1 MCINCNT
8 KSNSRILLSVCFPE
22 IHPNTHVPLH
32 RFATDCVP
40 FVPELTEH
48 VVQFLVVILQGGLVL
63 QSSARATG
71 GVIHRMLA
79 AQSFL
84 ELLRSP
90 TQDKQRQRVIRTELK
105 GTGPASHPVRPY
117 GKPDVIK
124 SCQLYLWLTHQN
136 IWSTAELLITH
147 HHEALG
153 SESHN
158 PLLWVPPT
166 RIRL

>member
-1 MCINCNT
+1 MCFSWIN
-8 KSNSRILLSVCFPE
+8 
-22 IHPNTHVPLH
+22 PNVHVPLH
-32 RFATDCVP
+32 RFAADCVP

-48 VVQFLVVILQGGLVL
+48 VVQFLVVIFQGGLVL

-90 TQDKQRQRVIRTELK
+90 HTRQTEVK
-105 GTGPASHPVRPY
+105 GHSNGAQGHMSRKHPVRPY

-124 SCQLYLWLTHQN
+124 SCLLYLWLTHQN
-136 IWSTAELLITH
+136 IWSTAEPLITH
-147 HHEALG
+147 HHAALESG
-153 SESHN
+153 SHN
-158 PLLWVPPT
+158 PSAAHSYPALKPLMQHIICDWGAWLQV
-166 RIRL
+166 